1 MKKATRI
8 IWGIVLAAAGVLFAL
23 NALEIT
29 KIDVFFDGW
38 WTLFI
43 LIPCFVGLFTE
54 REKTGNLIGILVG
67 VFLLL
72 CSRDIL
78 GFSMVWKLLLPAII
92 FIIGIKMVLGAIF
105 GKKSDSLPSIP
116 ENGPVIASAIFG
128 GRDLNYDGQV
138 FKGGNVTA
146 IFGGVDCNLKKAV
159 IEKDCCIQAT
169 AIFGGIDILVPAN
182 VNVVVN
188 SVSIFGGFSN
198 ETSAQPDVPTIYIKG
213 FCMFGGVDIK

>member
-1 MKKATRI
+1 MKKLNRV
-8 IWGIVLAAAGVLFAL
+8 IWGIVLAAVGVLFAL

-29 KIDVFFDGW
+29 KIDIFFDGW

-43 LIPCFVGLFTE
+43 LIPSFVGLFTE
-54 REKTGNLIGILVG
+54 REKTGNIIGILVG
-67 VFLLL
+67 IFLLL

-78 GFSMVWKLLLPAII
+78 DFSMVWKLLLPAII
-92 FIIGIKMVLGAIF
+92 FIIGIKMVFGAF
-105 GKKSDSLPSIP
+105 FDKKPETMPAIP

-213 FCMFGGVDIK
+213 FSMFGGVDIK